1 MIEDKPKVKTF
12 LEKYGFKILIF
23 LILLLGIIVRIYN
36 VGEMPNALN
45 VDEAS
50 SGYDTF
56 SIMKNGV
63 DRNGN
68 ELPVVLYAWG
78 SGQSVLYT
86 LISITFVAIL
96 GLNEFSIRIAMAIIG
111 SISLIVIYYLFK
123 NIFENKW
130 ISVIALAFLAICPWH
145 IMKSRWGMDCN
156 LFPDLILIGVL
167 LLVLG
172 IKRKK
177 LIWQI
182 LSFIV
187 FGISAYSYATSYLF
201 LPVFVCAVLIYL
213 VIKKEI
219 SIKKAIGYLGIVFV
233 ITLPLI
239 IYLIINTFDLQQFKL
254 LGLTI
259 PRMKENRYEE
269 ISTIF
274 SGNLFENCVDNL
286 LSLIRLIFIQ
296 NDGLEWNALPE
307 YGMFYLFSIVFFII
321 GIHAAVKKYNKN
333 QFCQIMNIWMISSI
347 IVAAFCI
354 ININRI
360 NIIMFPCIY
369 YIVLGLYEICKK
381 YKIIAVGIIILY
393 ALNFIYFINDYINQ
407 DFNQYLTFESGVE
420 EVVDYCEKS
429 TSENVYCYN
438 SFKEPFIYF
447 MFYSEYDVNNY
458 LDTVQLFN
466 ENGVFDNIKSFGKYK
481 FYFPEK
487 YEEGMLLIVPKGF
500 EFDYAKE
507 FSKKVTINQF
517 DIYED

>member
-86 LISITFVAIL
+86 LISIPFVAIL

-123 NIFENKW
+123 NIFENRW

-286 LSLIRLIFIQ
+286 LSLI
-296 NDGLEWNALPE
+296 
-307 YGMFYLFSIVFFII
+307 
-321 GIHAAVKKYNKN
+321 
-333 QFCQIMNIWMISSI
+333 
-347 IVAAFCI
+347 
-354 ININRI
+354 
-360 NIIMFPCIY
+360 
-369 YIVLGLYEICKK
+369 
-381 YKIIAVGIIILY
+381 
-393 ALNFIYFINDYINQ
+393 
-407 DFNQYLTFESGVE
+407 
-420 EVVDYCEKS
+420 
-429 TSENVYCYN
+429 
-438 SFKEPFIYF
+438 
-447 MFYSEYDVNNY
+447 
-458 LDTVQLFN
+458 
-466 ENGVFDNIKSFGKYK
+466 
-481 FYFPEK
+481 
-487 YEEGMLLIVPKGF
+487 
-500 EFDYAKE
+500 
-507 FSKKVTINQF
+507 
-517 DIYED
+517 